1 MKKKIAIGA
10 IILGIFILVF
20 ACGILFIDDDSE
32 PEQPVFLAPTAILT
46 KTVIPTNTLEPTNTS
61 IPPTI
66 KPVEKCDSAYP
77 DFCIPPPSP
86 DLDCK
91 DITEKK
97 FKVLPPDPHGFDT
110 DGDGIG
116 CES

>member
-1 MKKKIAIGA
+1 MKKKIVI
-10 IILGIFILVF
+10 ISVLVILGSVVLCLIGV
-20 ACGILFIDDDSE
+20 LFSDT
-32 PEQPVFLAPTAILT
+32 PVDKVVVTSTIS
-46 KTVIPTNTLEPTNTS
+46 PTNTLEPTNTS
-61 IPPTI
+61 ISPTI
-66 KPVEKCDSAYP
+66 KPVEKCDFAYP